1 VVIPKLVRHKFA
13 LSSVVRPWIAPE
25 LRSEIVRSTRV
36 ARMSLHLAAL
46 AVALTAGCGATGVE
60 GTTVVDEGCPVLP
73 MESPCP
79 QRPLPARVLVLNH
92 KGAEIAHTNTNE
104 KGEFRIR
111 LSAGDYVLQGQ
122 NLTGGPLPSATPVSV
137 NVKDGRMQ
145 AVTIQF
151 DSGVRAPS
159 TR

>member
-1 VVIPKLVRHKFA
+1 
-13 LSSVVRPWIAPE
+13 
-25 LRSEIVRSTRV
+25 
-36 ARMSLHLAAL
+36 MSLHLAAL

-92 KGAEIAHTNTNE
+92 EGAEIAHTDTNE

>member
-1 VVIPKLVRHKFA
+1 
-13 LSSVVRPWIAPE
+13 
-25 LRSEIVRSTRV
+25 
-36 ARMSLHLAAL
+36 MSLHLAAL

-92 KGAEIAHTNTNE
+92 EGAEIAHTDTNE

-137 NVKDGRMQ
+137 TVKDGRMQ
-145 AVTIQF
+145 VVTISFRLGCSCAINSLTGQVHGALGRTVVHAGLHPTL
-151 DSGVRAPS
+151 S
-159 TR
+159 

>member
-1 VVIPKLVRHKFA
+1 
-13 LSSVVRPWIAPE
+13 
-25 LRSEIVRSTRV
+25 
-36 ARMSLHLAAL
+36 MAAL

-60 GTTVVDEGCPVLP
+60 GTSVVDEGCPVLP
-73 MESPCP
+73 VESPCP
-79 QRPLPARVLVLNH
+79 QRPLPARVAVLNH
-92 KGAEIAHTNTNE
+92 EGAEIAHTNSND

-111 LSAGDYVLQGQ
+111 LAAGDYVLQGQ
-122 NLTGGPLPSATPVSV
+122 NLTGAPLPSAKPVSV
-137 NVKDGRMQ
+137 NVKDGQLQ